1 MAGRGFR
8 IGRILGINIHV
19 DWSWLFIF
27 ALVTWNLSTAFGQF
41 HPGWGPGLRWAVAV
55 VASLL
60 FFLSVL
66 AHELAH
72 SLTARAQGTPVR
84 RITLFLFGGVSNIQR
99 EPESPGQ
106 EFTMAILGPV
116 TSLVIGVVLT
126 LLVSWL
132 GAPAAV
138 AAGDAVRV
146 IRSLGPVGTVA
157 LWLGSVNII
166 LGVFNLIP
174 GFPLDGGRVLRS
186 IIWKATGSLQTATR
200 WASWVGQAVAWAMIL
215 TGIAIVFGV
224 RVPFIGGGLVSGLW
238 LAFIGWF
245 LSNAAGQSYR
255 QIVIQ
260 DLLEDICV
268 GDIMRRNPPV
278 VGASETV
285 STLVHEYV
293 MGTDDRSFPVL
304 DGDALAG
311 IVTLSDI
318 RRANRDEWGALTVR
332 DIMTPRERLL
342 TANPE
347 EDAAKALDT
356 LTQHEFSQLPVL
368 DGDRLVG
375 LLRMRDI
382 VRWLQIRSDGQE
394 AVRQDLA

>member
-1 MAGRGFR
+1 MTGGGFR
-8 IGRILGINIHV
+8 IGRILGINVHV

-41 HPGWGPGLRWAVAV
+41 HPAWSLGLRWGIAL

-60 FFLSVL
+60 FFASVL

-116 TSLVIGVVLT
+116 TSLVIGAALT

-132 GAPAAV
+132 AAPAPAA
-138 AAGDAVRV
+138 ARDAVGV

-166 LGVFNLIP
+166 LGIFNLIP

-186 IIWKATGSLQTATR
+186 IIWKATGSLQIATR
-200 WASWVGQAVAWAMIL
+200 WASWVGQAIAWVMIF
-215 TGIAIVFGV
+215 TGIAMVFGV
-224 RVPFIGGGLVSGLW
+224 QVPYLGGGLVSGLW

-245 LSNAAGQSYR
+245 LSNAASQSYR
-255 QIVIQ
+255 QLVIQ
-260 DLLEDICV
+260 DLLEDVCV
-268 GDIMRRNPPV
+268 SDIMRRNPRV
-278 VGASETV
+278 IDATETV

-293 MGTDDRSFPVL
+293 MGTDERSFPVL
-304 DGDALAG
+304 DGESLAG

-318 RRANRDEWGALTVR
+318 RQADRNEWGSLTVR
-332 DIMTPRERLL
+332 DIMTPRDELL
-342 TANPE
+342 VVAPDDDVGE
-347 EDAAKALDT
+347 ALNV
-356 LTQHEFSQLPVL
+356 LTQHEFSQMPVMEQ
-368 DGDRLVG
+368 GRLVG

-382 VRWLQIRSDGQE
+382 VRWLQIRSDGRE
-394 AVRQDLA
+394 SVRQDLA